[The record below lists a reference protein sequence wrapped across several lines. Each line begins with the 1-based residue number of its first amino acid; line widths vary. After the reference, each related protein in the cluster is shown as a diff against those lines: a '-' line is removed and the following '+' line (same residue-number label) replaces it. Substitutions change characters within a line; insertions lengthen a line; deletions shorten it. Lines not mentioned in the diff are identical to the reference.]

1 MPRFFLHHQID
12 LAQRDGK
19 KILLSMINA
28 VSRILC
34 LDFDFPENY
43 THINQVFSTHLR
55 FMFTTSVARELSFIS
70 SLCTHQLMSQMRW
83 FKKLSTVILIIL
95 AHYYDFV
102 LGRRACC
109 AHFCITDDLEKSN
122 EMITHCVDHVRE
134 FYDRKNAAAVPVQP
148 PNAHL
153 FLGSDNAA
161 NQAKNNYHFAWMVD
175 YVEEDHGLQ
184 TIQQNFTAEQH
195 GKGTSSVS
203 FLSQH

>member
-1 MPRFFLHHQID
+1 MFTHRLCPLLYAGIPANPKRDHHWVKRKSTKRVFCQEIFNFMPRFFLHHQID

-83 FKKLSTVILIIL
+83 FKKSSTVILIIL

-102 LGRRACC
+102 LGHPLRGSC
-109 AHFCITDDLEKSN
+109 AWVLW
-122 EMITHCVDHVRE
+122 
-134 FYDRKNAAAVPVQP
+134 P
-148 PNAHL
+148 
-153 FLGSDNAA
+153 
-161 NQAKNNYHFAWMVD
+161 
-175 YVEEDHGLQ
+175 
-184 TIQQNFTAEQH
+184 
-195 GKGTSSVS
+195 
-203 FLSQH
+203 